1 MALLASAM
9 PRSSNATSR
18 QQFKEEMRAAWEAVD
33 KLLDPELVFG
43 KRRGRRASL
52 ALQSRLFV

>member
-1 MALLASAM
+1 M

-33 KLLDPELVFG
+33 KLLDPELVL
-43 KRRGRRASL
+43 AS
-52 ALQSRLFV
+52 AVAAERP